1 MKAILLPFLFLASAF
16 FSATETALFALRRV
30 DLLKWKEEGNR
41 RAERI
46 AQMLSKP
53 NRLIAAATA
62 SSKKL
67 LAPIS
72 ADGQAT
78 LCDSPRRRFSQ

>member
-1 MKAILLPFLFLASAF
+1 MKAVLLPFLFLASAF

-53 NRLIAAATA
+53 NRLIATIFLGNEIANVAI
-62 SSKKL
+62 SSVCL
-67 LAPIS
+67 YTHL
-72 ADGQAT
+72 T
-78 LCDSPRRRFSQ
+78 LPTIYSV